1 MAPNVANTVVGKYGN
16 VYVVPHGTTAPF
28 TIPPNATVNVNS
40 ALPAAWLAGNLGYLH
55 EEDTP
60 TLGFD
65 TSTERVGA
73 WQLPGGTLR
82 NLLTGKVR
90 SMQLTCREFNRDV
103 WELVEPGTTY
113 TAGASG
119 TVTATIPAVATN
131 PPKAGLFEIQDLD
144 FAVKLLIYVPR
155 LSVSELGELQFVG
168 NDTGNM
174 QITFEFEQ
182 TSDTDPPYYIAT
194 NHPGLVNA

>member
-1 MAPNVANTVVGKYGN
+1 MAPTVANTVVGKYGN
-16 VYVVPHGTTAPF
+16 VYLVPYGTIPPF
-28 TIPPNATVNVNS
+28 TIPPNSTVNVNS
-40 ALPAAWLAGNLGYLH
+40 ALPAAWTAGNLGYLH

-60 TLGFD
+60 TIAFD
-65 TSTERVGA
+65 TTNERVSA
-73 WQLPGGTLR
+73 WQLNGATLR

-90 SMQLTCREFNRDV
+90 SIQFTCREFNRKV
-103 WELVEPGTTY
+103 WDIVEPGTTY

-155 LSVSELGELQFVG
+155 LTVSELGELQFVT
-168 NDTGNM
+168 NDTANTTM
-174 QITFEFEQ
+174 TFEFEQ
-182 TSDTDPPYYIAT
+182 AADTDPPYYIAT